1 MRAIGIILAGGNSKR
16 LKELSKRRAVC
27 AMPVAGS
34 YRSIDFALSNM
45 EFSRIQKVAVLAQ
58 YNSRSLNEHLA
69 SSKWWNFGRKQGG
82 LYIFTPSFAD
92 ADSNWYRGTADAMA
106 QNIQF
111 LKTSHEPYVVIAS
124 GDCVYKMDYNNI
136 LSYHVDKRADITVVV
151 KEMPED
157 FNVERYGIVHMD
169 EDNRIQDFVE
179 KPVVAQYNTISCG
192 IYVIRRRLLIELLE
206 KSMDENR
213 YDFVQ
218 DILIRYRGLKRI
230 YGYRMEDY
238 WSNIASVEDY
248 YRTNMDFLKAPVR
261 NFFFRQYPEVHSRAA
276 DLPPAKYNVGVN
288 IKNSLL
294 SSGCIVNG
302 TVENSILF
310 HQVYVGNNCVIR
322 NSLILNDVYIG
333 DNTIIENCIVES
345 GDTIQ
350 ANSCYRGTDVRVR
363 RIAREGKMRAVVSI
377 TIDNVFVVHD
387 IKVIEGEKGLFIAMP
402 SKKSADGEYRDIAH
416 PINSET
422 RSMLEEIILKSY
434 EESALQGEGAQ
445 GENGAA
451 VPTA

>member
-350 ANSCYRGTDVRVR
+350 ANSCYRG
-363 RIAREGKMRAVVSI
+363 ENG
-377 TIDNVFVVHD
+377 
-387 IKVIEGEKGLFIAMP
+387 IKIVIEKGERYTI
-402 SKKSADGEYRDIAH
+402 
-416 PINSET
+416 
-422 RSMLEEIILKSY
+422 
-434 EESALQGEGAQ
+434 
-445 GENGAA
+445 
-451 VPTA
+451 